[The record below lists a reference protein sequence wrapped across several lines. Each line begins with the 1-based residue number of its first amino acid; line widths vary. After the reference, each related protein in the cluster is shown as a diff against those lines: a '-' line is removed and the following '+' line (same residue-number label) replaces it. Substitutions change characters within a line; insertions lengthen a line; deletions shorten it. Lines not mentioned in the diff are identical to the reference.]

1 MSGPPPKSTTQSDAT
16 VAEDTQENP
25 RVTSSANVG
34 PQRTKVRHI
43 AAIAASGA
51 AMMSHWPLR
60 RLDVDLHHDGYVT
73 ATAIAIAEG
82 RTPHVDVFM
91 QYGPLMTQVQ
101 AFAIRV
107 SGAAPVLT
115 LRSLSVILVA
125 AIAGLIALAGSSRH
139 ESEWP
144 IPAAAGPVAAGAWLL
159 LSDAF
164 TWVPIL
170 PWVSLWV
177 TASLLVALN
186 LVRIAVEATRE
197 RARTV
202 ALAGAGFVSAS
213 LLLSRPAIG
222 IAVLGLFGLGAIVKG
237 FATLLRPLLL
247 AFLVSLFTVG
257 AVIGASEWGGEFFRQ
272 VFAWPVEA
280 YLVGGNSSGNLV
292 AIYGAGKTVLPELA
306 CVAVVVFRRKLGFTS
321 EQLFLLLMFLAVVK
335 ISGLETLRPQIA
347 FIAAIVS
354 VIAVSLIAARRYGR
368 AGPLRWVNA
377 FLAFVIVVA
386 LPAAG
391 GGVSWFRAS
400 SPERAGAGWVTRVFV
415 DVSTN
420 TLYLVFFSATLLAA
434 TVILATVVDRDA
446 SIGTAAQFVIA
457 ALALASVGEV
467 LSIADTR
474 HIWWALPIG
483 LLLVVTSVMKNVGL
497 PRRQMWSLAVAG
509 ALIVTAAAASALTYA
524 SQSRIL
530 IEDGVAAGM
539 EAQQGVYQ
547 RYRVDLQLMREL
559 GDQPKVFFVVDAM
572 ITVMDGRFQDSP
584 ALVEWGADVRFEDVL
599 EFQRVIVETRLL
611 KPEIEQAL
619 AMAGFTVETVSSS
632 YTVYVGR

>member
-1 MSGPPPKSTTQSDAT
+1 
-16 VAEDTQENP
+16 
-25 RVTSSANVG
+25 
-34 PQRTKVRHI
+34 
-43 AAIAASGA
+43 
-51 AMMSHWPLR
+51 
-60 RLDVDLHHDGYVT
+60 
-73 ATAIAIAEG
+73 
-82 RTPHVDVFM
+82 
-91 QYGPLMTQVQ
+91 
-101 AFAIRV
+101 
-107 SGAAPVLT
+107 
-115 LRSLSVILVA
+115 
-125 AIAGLIALAGSSRH
+125 
-139 ESEWP
+139 
-144 IPAAAGPVAAGAWLL
+144 LL

-177 TASLLVALN
+177 TASLLVVLN

-222 IAVLGLFGLGAIVKG
+222 IAVLGIFSLGATLKG
-237 FATLLRPLLL
+237 LATLLRPLLL

-257 AVIGASEWGGEFFRQ
+257 AMIGASEWGSEFFRQ
-272 VFAWPVEA
+272 VFTWPVEA

-335 ISGLETLRPQIA
+335 LTGLETLRPQIA
-347 FIAAIVS
+347 FVAAIVS
-354 VIAVSLIAARRYGR
+354 VIAVSLIVARRYGS

-483 LLLVVTSVMKNVGL
+483 LLLVVTSVMKNVDL
-497 PRRQMWSLAVAG
+497 PRRQMRILVVAG
-509 ALIVTAAAASALTYA
+509 ALIVIGAATSSSLAYA
-524 SQSRIL
+524 TQSRIL

-539 EAQQGVYQ
+539 KARVGVYE
-547 RYRVDLQLMREL
+547 RYQDDLQLMREL
-559 GDQPKVFFVVDAM
+559 GDQPKVFYVSNAM
-572 ITVMDGRFQDSP
+572 ITVMDGRFQGSP

-599 EFQRVIVETRLL
+599 ESERVIVEASLI
-611 KPEIEQAL
+611 KPDVKRAL

-632 YTVYVGR
+632 YTVFVVR